1 MVGGVGLG
9 SGCGERVLCEWQ
21 QHRFILIFEVRVKGR
36 HAKIFSVE
44 EREEEREEKFG
55 TREREKVN
63 LRI

>member
-1 MVGGVGLG
+1 M
-9 SGCGERVLCEWQ
+9 CEWQ